1 MQMIERLKNNFKDNK
16 LALFALSIIAILCIS
31 CVLAFLS
38 PFDPNKINPANGL
51 KPPGGGNLF
60 GTDNMGRD
68 YFTRALFGGRV
79 SLTVG
84 FLSMLISTS
93 VGTIV
98 GTISGYFGGK
108 IDSFITRFIDILMC
122 IPTFFLILVINSYL
136 GSGIQN
142 IIFVIGLL
150 GWMSIARV
158 VRAETLSVKEREYIL
173 YAKSIGQSHFNIIF
187 KHIIPSILPTIIV
200 ASSINIAN
208 AILMESS
215 LSFLGLGV
223 VQPNASWG
231 SMLKDAQAYLGQA
244 PYMAI
249 FPGILIL
256 LTVLS
261 FNLIGDI
268 LRETFEAKV
277 DDR

>member
-1 MQMIERLKNNFKDNK
+1 MVQRLKNNFKHNK
-16 LALFALSIIAILCIS
+16 LALLALTVIGVLCVACI
-31 CVLAFLS
+31 LAFLS
-38 PFDPNKINPANGL
+38 PFDPNKINPVGGL
-51 KPPGGGNLF
+51 KSPGGSNLF

-68 YFTRALFGGRV
+68 YFTRTLYGGRI

-84 FLSMLISTS
+84 FLSMLISTAF
-93 VGTIV
+93 GTII

-122 IPTFFLILVINSYL
+122 IPTFFLIIVINSYL

-142 IIFVIGLL
+142 IILVIGLL

-173 YAKSIGQSHFNIIF
+173 YAKSVGQSHFNIIF

-200 ASSINIAN
+200 TSSINIAS

-223 VQPNASWG
+223 QQPNASWG

-249 FPGILIL
+249 FPGMFIL

-261 FNLIGDI
+261 FNLIGDT
-268 LRETFEAKV
+268 LRSTFEAKAN
-277 DDR
+277 DR

>member
-1 MQMIERLKNNFKDNK
+1 MVQRLKNNFKDNK
-16 LALFALSIIAILCIS
+16 LALFALTVIGVLCVACIF
-31 CVLAFLS
+31 AFLS
-38 PFDPNKINPANGL
+38 PFDPNKINPVGGL
-51 KPPGGGNLF
+51 KSPGESNLF

-68 YFTRALFGGRV
+68 YFTRTLYGGRI

-84 FLSMLISTS
+84 FLSMLISTAF
-93 VGTIV
+93 GTIV

-108 IDSFITRFIDILMC
+108 IDSLITRFIDILMC
-122 IPTFFLILVINSYL
+122 IPTFFLIIVINSYL

-142 IIFVIGLL
+142 IILVIGLL
-150 GWMSIARV
+150 GWMSIARI

-173 YAKSIGQSHFNIIF
+173 YAKSVGQSHFNIIF

-200 ASSINIAN
+200 TSSINIAS

-223 VQPNASWG
+223 QQPNASWG

-249 FPGILIL
+249 FPGMFIL

-261 FNLIGDI
+261 FNLIGDT
-268 LRETFEAKV
+268 LRSTFEAKAN
-277 DDR
+277 DR

>member
-1 MQMIERLKNNFKDNK
+1 MAERLKNNFKDNK
-16 LALFALSIIAILCIS
+16 LALLALAVIGFFCIICA
-31 CVLAFLS
+31 LAFLS
-38 PFDPNKINPANGL
+38 PFDPNKIDPINGL
-51 KPPGGGNLF
+51 KSPGGRNLF

-68 YFTRALFGGRV
+68 YFTRALYGGRV

-84 FLSMLISTS
+84 FLSMLISTG

-98 GTISGYFGGK
+98 GTISGYFGGRV
-108 IDSFITRFIDILMC
+108 DSFITRFIDILMC

-142 IIFVIGLL
+142 IIFVIGFL

-173 YAKSIGQSHFNIIF
+173 YAKSVGQSHFNIIF

-200 ASSINIAN
+200 ASSINIAS

-223 VQPNASWG
+223 QQPNASWG

-249 FPGILIL
+249 FPGTFIL

-261 FNLIGDI
+261 FNLIGDT
-268 LRETFEAKV
+268 LRTTFEAKAN
-277 DDR
+277 DR

>member
-1 MQMIERLKNNFKDNK
+1 MVERLKNNFKDNK
-16 LALFALSIIAILCIS
+16 LAIIALTIIGILCIA
-31 CVLAFLS
+31 CILAFLS
-38 PFDPNKINPANGL
+38 PFDPNKIDPVNGL
-51 KPPGGGNLF
+51 KSPGTGNLF

-68 YFTRALFGGRV
+68 YFTRSLYGGRV

-84 FLSMLISTS
+84 FLSMLISTAF
-93 VGTIV
+93 GTIV

-142 IIFVIGLL
+142 IIFVIGFL

-173 YAKSIGQSHFNIIF
+173 YAKSVGQSHFNIIF

-200 ASSINIAN
+200 ASSINIAS

-223 VQPNASWG
+223 QQPNASWG

-244 PYMAI
+244 PYMAM
-249 FPGILIL
+249 FPGMFIL

-261 FNLIGDI
+261 FNLIGDT
-268 LRETFEAKV
+268 LRSTFEAKAN
-277 DDR
+277 DR